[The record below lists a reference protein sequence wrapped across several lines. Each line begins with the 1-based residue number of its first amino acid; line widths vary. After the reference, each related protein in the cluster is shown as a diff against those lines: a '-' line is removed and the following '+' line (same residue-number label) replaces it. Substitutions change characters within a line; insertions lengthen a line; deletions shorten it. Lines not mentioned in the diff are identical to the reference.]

1 MDYTRIINKRIE
13 SHIETVNATLSD
25 RNLLEKTAQITELL
39 VNCYRAGNKLYICG
53 NGGSAADAQHIAAE
67 LSGKFYI
74 DRSSLFAEAM
84 HVNTSYLTAVAN
96 DYGFDCVY
104 ERIIDGQGR
113 VGDVLIGLSTSGNS
127 VNILRAVNRANEK
140 GLVTVGLTGKQGGQ
154 LVKTVQH
161 SICIPSED
169 TPRIQE
175 IHILLMHIVCELV
188 ESTLF
193 SNK

>member
-1 MDYTRIINKRIE
+1 MDYTRIITQRIE
-13 SHIETVNATLSD
+13 SHIETANATLSD
-25 RNLLEKTAQITELL
+25 RYLLEKTAHITGLL
-39 VNCYRAGNKLYICG
+39 VDCYRAGNKLYICG

-84 HVNTSYLTAVAN
+84 HVNTSYMTAVAN
-96 DYGFDCVY
+96 DYGFDYVY

-113 VGDVLIGLSTSGNS
+113 AGDVLIGLSTSGNS
-127 VNILRAVNRANEK
+127 ANILRAVNKANEK
-140 GLVTVGLTGKQGGQ
+140 GMVTIGLTGKQGGQ
-154 LVKTVQH
+154 LLKTVQH
-161 SICIPSED
+161 NICVPSDD

-188 ESTLF
+188 ESALF
-193 SNK
+193 SKK